1 MSSMDFADK
10 RKMMEEMNKP
20 FQPLR
25 VLELAKQTAEDVYLV
40 TGDRRFERESTLKN
54 QLRRAVLSVPSNI
67 AEGEGRRYSQE
78 GIRFFKI
85 AIASAEESK
94 IQLSLALRIG
104 IVPPDKANKAIGDL
118 SSVCRM
124 LNKLISSRA
133 SRGSKL
139 E

>member
-1 MSSMDFADK
+1 
-10 RKMMEEMNKP
+10 MNKP
-20 FQPLR
+20 YQPLR
-25 VLELAKQTAEDVYLV
+25 VLELAKQVSEDVYLL
-40 TGDRRFERESTLKN
+40 TGDRRFERESAIKN

-85 AIASAEESK
+85 AIASAEEAK
-94 IQLSLALRIG
+94 IQLSLAMRIG
-104 IVPPDKANKAIGDL
+104 IVPPDKANKAAGDL

-124 LNKLISSRA
+124 LNKLISSRNT
-133 SRGSKL
+133 RGTKL

>member
-1 MSSMDFADK
+1 
-10 RKMMEEMNKP
+10 MNKP

-25 VLELAKQTAEDVYLV
+25 VLELAKQTAEDIYLL
-40 TGDRRFERESTLKN
+40 TGDRRFEREATLKT

-85 AIASAEESK
+85 AIASAEEAK

-104 IVPPDKANKAIGDL
+104 IVPPDKARRP
-118 SSVCRM
+118 VVRM
-124 LNKLISSRA
+124 SYA
-133 SRGSKL
+133 
-139 E
+139 

>member
-1 MSSMDFADK
+1 
-10 RKMMEEMNKP
+10 MNKP

-25 VLELAKQTAEDVYLV
+25 VLELAKQATEDIYLL
-40 TGDRRFERESTLKN
+40 TGDRRFEREATLKT

-67 AEGEGRRYSQE
+67 AEGEGRCYSQE

-85 AIASAEESK
+85 DIASAEEAK
-94 IQLSLALRIG
+94 IQLSLAIRIG
-104 IVPPDKANKAIGDL
+104 IVPPDKANKAAGDL

-124 LNKLISSRA
+124 LNKLIA
-133 SRGSKL
+133 SRNARGTKL